1 MSQSLESLIGN
12 DPVEALRL
20 IRDEN
25 DALKKAQHRLNADS
39 KKAQAEHQA
48 QLRQLSEARQ
58 QMAAEI
64 AAREAD
70 SLRDMKRAQ
79 QRLAQVEEREAALT
93 QGREQLARDTA
104 TLRHDRQQADARAK
118 ELTALS
124 AQLHRQQ
131 HDLAVQIPA
140 ERSVLANLRAKLEE
154 DRSTFNKQQM
164 AETSLLDQRDRT
176 LNTRVK
182 EVDRLEKHAQNL
194 LAESKL
200 CETRTQAAIQQLSQ
214 QETAQRQGMEERL
227 GQLSRDEEA
236 YRVKATALQALS
248 AKLDATAMRLQQQKH
263 AQDQREADWQA
274 ERAQQAKTHQ
284 RDEVYKDLGI
294 SHG

>member
-1 MSQSLESLIGN
+1 M
-12 DPVEALRL
+12 
-20 IRDEN
+20 
-25 DALKKAQHRLNADS
+25 
-39 KKAQAEHQA
+39 
-48 QLRQLSEARQ
+48 
-58 QMAAEI
+58 
-64 AAREAD
+64 
-70 SLRDMKRAQ
+70 
-79 QRLAQVEEREAALT
+79 
-93 QGREQLARDTA
+93 
-104 TLRHDRQQADARAK
+104 
-118 ELTALS
+118 TALS

-263 AQDQREADWQA
+263 AQDRESATS
-274 ERAQQAKTHQ
+274 ENSSTR
-284 RDEVYKDLGI
+284 RGL
-294 SHG
+294 